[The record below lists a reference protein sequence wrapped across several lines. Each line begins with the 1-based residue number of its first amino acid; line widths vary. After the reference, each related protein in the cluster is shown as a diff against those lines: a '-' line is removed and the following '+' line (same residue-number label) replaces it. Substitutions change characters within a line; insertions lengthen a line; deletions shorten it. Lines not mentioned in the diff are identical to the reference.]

1 MNTFRGKI
9 KITSCSSLYT
19 SLELMYKDK
28 IISEKHSYLITS
40 CGELY
45 IVYEKGRQTLPKL
58 LDTGYEVVFNI
69 TDMIV
74 TYVVY
79 RNKQF
84 ISALYQ

>member
-9 KITSCSSLYT
+9 KITSCSPLYT

-45 IVYEKGRQTLPKL
+45 AVYEKDLQTLPKL